1 MAEAEPNHQDK
12 VENKPQDQTP
22 LSALTSVSGITSKP
36 PAWVLVVSV
45 ISGLAFLILLLA
57 IAVWISYPTSFQI
70 FIFRVV
76 LGLAAAAFGATIPGF
91 LRIDLPLWGKGLISA
106 TGALALFVVIYM
118 VNPPALVDSEHK
130 PPPKI
135 VKQSLAGVIL
145 DTRGNPLPGV
155 TVTLPAFSLSNTT
168 DTRGIFS
175 FEVRA
180 EAAASVRLMAQ
191 KPGYQTHR
199 QDATLGNTQLS
210 FTLERQP

>member
-1 MAEAEPNHQDK
+1 MSEAARNHQDGT
-12 VENKPQDQTP
+12 ENTPQGANP
-22 LSALTSVSGITSKP
+22 LAASASAPGSASKP

-45 ISGLAFLILLLA
+45 VSGLAFLILLLA
-57 IAVWISYPTSFQI
+57 IAVWISHPTSFQI

-106 TGALALFVVIYM
+106 TGALALFVLVYL

-135 VKQSLAGVIL
+135 VKQLLAGVIL
-145 DTRGNPLPGV
+145 DTQGNPLPGV

-168 DTRGIFS
+168 DPRGLFS

-191 KPGYQTHR
+191 KSGYQTHR